1 MGDLLEDGDSLR
13 ISFLGTHY
21 EHCTV
26 VDSENIKFLVE
37 HQYITMQITRVDA
50 ESKPDLFFE
59 ANKPVVCQLA
69 LCLLYVCLQIL
80 GLLPID

>member
-1 MGDLLEDGDSLR
+1 
-13 ISFLGTHY
+13 
-21 EHCTV
+21 
-26 VDSENIKFLVE
+26 
-37 HQYITMQITRVDA
+37 MQITRVDA